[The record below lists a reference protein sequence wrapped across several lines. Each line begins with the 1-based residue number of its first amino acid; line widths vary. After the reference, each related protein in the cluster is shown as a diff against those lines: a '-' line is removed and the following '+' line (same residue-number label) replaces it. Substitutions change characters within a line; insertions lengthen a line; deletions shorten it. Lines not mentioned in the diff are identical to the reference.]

1 VESVFVL
8 RRGGATEAGAM
19 ICGMGGC
26 AALLAW
32 PVAEGDAARLAE
44 APGYGDVVDEND
56 CEFA

>member
-1 VESVFVL
+1 
-8 RRGGATEAGAM
+8 M